1 MPIDPLSVF
10 LASLVAAAASTE
22 GGENSAVGPIER
34 QAAEIVLRWEAAF
47 TRKTTTDERAYFI
60 AARIVETGSWVDGL
74 MLSLERDRDQKVEKM
89 RLDPGPIYR
98 TQTGSYPEIAKINLD
113 LAAGVNLL
121 NQKISQMCEQ
131 VSPSDW
137 RRWADEE
144 LDLVERGE
152 RTFEAFGLLLKGGRG
167 YNHSND
173 PRMAPPPY
181 RRVPKEGSFDG
192 GYAVRTPLW
201 VNPSASFK
209 KAVFP
214 DPRRSLSDAIHRQ
227 DNPRLYLSGPSSDL
241 SGIEGDKRRRL
252 LRVSSLLR
260 KTPAG
265 LEWKAENQI
274 SAERHEMYCPK
285 CGQTV
290 IVDEHGAIVSLHNC
304 VDRPR

>member
-10 LASLVAAAASTE
+10 LASLVAAAVSTE
-22 GGENSAVGPIER
+22 TGGGSAVGPVER
-34 QAAEIVLRWEAAF
+34 QAAEMALRWGAAF
-47 TRKTTTDERAYFI
+47 DRRTTTDEKAYFI

-74 MLSLERDRDQKVEKM
+74 MPSLELARDQAVERM

-113 LAAGVNLL
+113 LAAGVELL

-131 VSPSDW
+131 VSPTEW

-144 LDLVERGE
+144 LDRVERGE

-167 YNHSND
+167 FHHSSD
-173 PRMAPPPY
+173 PRTAPPPY
-181 RRVPKEGSFDG
+181 RWSPATADYDG

-201 VNPSASFK
+201 VNPTASFRK
-209 KAVFP
+209 TLFP
-214 DPRRSLSDAIHRQ
+214 DPRRSLSDAMLRQ
-227 DNPRLYLSGPSSDL
+227 EDPRLYLPGPSKDL
-241 SGIEGDKRRRL
+241 SGVEGEKRRRWKRL
-252 LRVSSLLR
+252 LPILSS
-260 KTPAG
+260 PAG

-274 SAERHEMYCPK
+274 SAERHKMYCPK
-285 CGQTV
+285 CGQTM
-290 IVDEHGAIVSLHNC
+290 IVDEHGAVLSRHDC